1 MENAKTCWGL
11 TDVSVLRVLTWI
23 NVLLLLF
30 AAVSTDAKKPQMVD
44 TVSARGAE
52 KIFYFL
58 GPQENIEY
66 FLQIIK

>member
-23 NVLLLLF
+23 NVLQLLF
-30 AAVSTDAKKPQMVD
+30 AAVSTDAKKTWMVD

-52 KIFYFL
+52 NIFYFL
-58 GPQENIEY
+58 GSQENIEY